1 MYVYLQACELGL
13 KDGQQKK
20 LVNSLF
26 NSLVKSEKKR
36 KWWTNPV
43 KMLITDQQ
51 VF

>member
-26 NSLVKSEKKR
+26 NSLVKSEKKESGGL
-36 KWWTNPV
+36 TNH
-43 KMLITDQQ
+43 TDQQ